1 MKQVCCGRASG
12 EAVVTTSKLCRVTVN
27 ATVLQVFKRSSV
39 DLCTQCS
46 PDRFEILNV
55 SFALLETWRE
65 CCGRLVIFR
74 VTLRAWL
81 PMPSHNTGG
90 TATAVY
96 VVCISKIG

>member
-1 MKQVCCGRASG
+1 MGASG

-46 PDRFEILNV
+46 PDRFEILTV
-55 SFALLETWRE
+55 SFALLETWGE

-81 PMPSHNTGG
+81 PMPSHNTVALPQLFTLFVSVRSGN
-90 TATAVY
+90 
-96 VVCISKIG
+96 SLR